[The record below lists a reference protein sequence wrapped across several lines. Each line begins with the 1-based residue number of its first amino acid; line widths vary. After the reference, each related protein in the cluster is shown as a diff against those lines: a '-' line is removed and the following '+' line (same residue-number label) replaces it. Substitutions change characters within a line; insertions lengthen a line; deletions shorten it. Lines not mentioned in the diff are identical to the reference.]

1 MKNKDWRRGGGGPN
15 GEGGLI
21 NFPPLK
27 KGGLFE
33 RGALIEDLRYCY
45 FYKDTRREPMR
56 RREQNRRFAEIIDI
70 IQH

>member
-1 MKNKDWRRGGGGPN
+1 MER
-15 GEGGLI
+15 GGLI

-27 KGGLFE
+27 KGGLLEWGGLFE
-33 RGALIEDLRYCY
+33 RGGLIEDLRYCY
-45 FYKDTRREPMR
+45 FYKDTQREPMR